1 MNQFTPKNINNNPN
15 SVRGDLQVSGD
26 LIVIENTLI
35 EGNTRINANLTVYGE
50 VIRIDDGVLDGRTQ
64 IPLDS
69 IITVPINTNY
79 EVLTTDRIIKVSTTI
94 AGTRTITLG
103 DLDDSIIQIT
113 ILLTAMNTG
122 IYEINTTLQGTIT
135 LDVVNKVCTVLHIG
149 NGVWT
154 LLNFT

>member
-26 LIVIENTLI
+26 LIVAENTLI

-64 IPLDS
+64 IPLVS

-79 EVLTTDRIIKVSTTI
+79 EVLVTDRIIKVSTTI

-103 DLDDSIIQIT
+103 DLADSIIQIT

-122 IYEINTTLQGTIT
+122 VYEINTTLQGTIT
-135 LDVVNKVCTVLHIG
+135 LSSANEICTVLHIG
-149 NGVWT
+149 DGVWT